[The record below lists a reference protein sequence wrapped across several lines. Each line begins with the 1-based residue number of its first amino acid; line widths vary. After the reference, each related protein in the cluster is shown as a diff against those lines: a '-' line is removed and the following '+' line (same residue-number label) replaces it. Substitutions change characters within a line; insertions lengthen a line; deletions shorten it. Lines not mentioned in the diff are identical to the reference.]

1 MQTSE
6 TIGKISEALAK
17 AQGEMKPAVFDATN
31 PHFRSRYATLAS
43 IMSASREALSKNNLA
58 VVQGTSVEA
67 DRVIISTML
76 VHSSGEWIKDQLS
89 MNIVKDS
96 PQAVGSA
103 ITYGR
108 RYSLASMVGIVA
120 DQDDDAEGAESGK
133 KETDNSIHS
142 YGNSEKSGKGKKP
155 EKSVG
160 KPEGKQEPRSDV
172 KSTETSKLITPP
184 KTQINARVGKIRSI
198 FNLSAKLGHTPDQ
211 MKKVIGELIG
221 VPGGIKESADIPD
234 GKLDVIVEAFSSQLE
249 ALQKQ
254 NERVAA

>member
-1 MQTSE
+1 
-6 TIGKISEALAK
+6 
-17 AQGEMKPAVFDATN
+17 
-31 PHFRSRYATLAS
+31 
-43 IMSASREALSKNNLA
+43 MSASREALSKNNLA
-58 VVQGTSVEA
+58 IVQGTSVEA

-142 YGNSEKSGKGKKP
+142 YRNSEKSSKGKKA
-155 EKSVG
+155 EKPAN
-160 KPEGKQEPRSDV
+160 KPLEP
-172 KSTETSKLITPP
+172 SKPVTPP

-211 MKKVIGELIG
+211 MKQVIGELIG
-221 VPGGIKESADIPD
+221 MPGGIKESADIPD
-234 GKLDVIVEAFSSQLE
+234 GKLDVIVETFSTQLE
-249 ALQKQ
+249 AIQ
-254 NERVAA
+254 NQAERKAA

>member
-1 MQTSE
+1 MKKEGKNMQTSE
-6 TIGKISEALAK
+6 NIGKISEALSK
-17 AQGEMKPAVFDATN
+17 AQGQIKPAVFDAIN
-31 PHFRSRYATLAS
+31 PHFKSKYATLAS

-120 DQDDDAEGAESGK
+120 DQDDDGETAERE
-133 KETDNSIHS
+133 
-142 YGNSEKSGKGKKP
+142 KP
-155 EKSVG
+155 ETIKKTN
-160 KPEGKQEPRSDV
+160 KPAKEKPV
-172 KSTETSKLITPP
+172 HKPAIPP

-211 MKKVIGELIG
+211 MKQVIGELIG
-221 VPGGIKESADIPD
+221 IPGGIKESADIPD

-249 ALQKQ
+249 ALQNQ
-254 NERVAA
+254 AERKAA